1 MLSAQSGDD
10 RLTMARQVLLKR
22 NYNLMNQ
29 AFLAA
34 LVKIRTAIFTKQT
47 RVVD

>member
-1 MLSAQSGDD
+1 MV
-10 RLTMARQVLLKR
+10 RRVLLKR

-34 LVKIRTAIFTKQT
+34 LVKIRAAFFTKQT
-47 RVVD
+47 RVAD